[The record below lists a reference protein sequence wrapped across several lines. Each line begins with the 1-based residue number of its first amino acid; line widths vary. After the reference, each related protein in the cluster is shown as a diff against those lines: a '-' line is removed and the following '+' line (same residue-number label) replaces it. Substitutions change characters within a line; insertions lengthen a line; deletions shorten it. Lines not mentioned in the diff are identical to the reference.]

1 MTCKDKILSND
12 YADLI
17 IDYELP
23 EDYVIPYDYCKHR
36 IADELSILY
45 LQRIGYSPNNLSAT
59 GYSILPKVYGLLPL
73 NPGTLRVGNDF
84 NSVSLMEAGVLA
96 SQGQPLNLTGK
107 GVTIGFIDT
116 GIQYQNEVFLDETGK
131 SRITAIWDQT
141 IQSGTP
147 PEGFEFGSE
156 YTQEM
161 INEALSSDAP
171 LSVVPSVDNTGH
183 GTAIA
188 SVAAGSRLRDG
199 RRFVGAAPDCDI
211 VMVKLKEAKQYLRD
225 YYFIPDGAHCYQ
237 ENDIMLAIQY
247 LQRYSI
253 SLYRPIV
260 IVLGVGSNFGAHT
273 GTTILGRYMDSL
285 SKLKSRVFVTAA
297 GSEGNSAHHFRGEIS
312 KQDQTRN
319 VEIRVGEDS
328 NGFMMDLWGEAPFL
342 FSVAIRS
349 PGGETIR
356 SINPRIL
363 NTQEFNFVFERT
375 TISVDYLIVEQTS
388 GAELIRFR
396 FENPTNGI
404 WTIIVASESD
414 ILNGRFDIWL
424 PITDFLKTETYF
436 LEPDPYITMT
446 EPSYVSS
453 SISVTAYNDA
463 NDSIYFQSGR
473 GFSRVGAIKPDIAAP
488 GVNVSTIS
496 GARTGSGIA
505 AAITAGGIAQLFQ
518 WAVTNNNYVL
528 LDANN
533 VKNFIIR
540 GATRDSN
547 VEYPNRNW
555 GYGRLNIEGIFQFFA
570 GF

>member
-1 MTCKDKILSND
+1 MNCKDKILSND

-17 IDYELP
+17 IDYDIP
-23 EDYVIPYDYCKHR
+23 EDYFIPYDHCKHE
-36 IADELSILY
+36 IANELSILY
-45 LQRIGYSPNNLSAT
+45 VQRTGYSPNNLSAT

-73 NPGTLRVGNDF
+73 NPGTRSVRNGF
-84 NSVSLMEAGVLA
+84 NSVSLMESGILA
-96 SQGQPLNLTGK
+96 TQGQPLNLTGQ

-116 GIQYQNEVFLDETGK
+116 GIQYQNEVFLDETGQ
-131 SRITAIWDQT
+131 SRIRAIWDQT

-147 PEGFEFGSE
+147 PQGFEFGSE
-156 YTQEM
+156 YTKEM
-161 INEALSSDAP
+161 IDQAIASDNP
-171 LSVVPSVDNTGH
+171 LLIVPSVDNTGH
-183 GTAIA
+183 GTAVA
-188 SVAAGSRLRDG
+188 SVAAGSRLTG
-199 RRFVGAAPDCDI
+199 ERRFTGAAPESDI

-247 LQRYSI
+247 LQRYAV
-253 SLYRPIV
+253 SLHRPLV

-297 GSEGNSAHHFRGEIS
+297 GSEGNAAHHFHGEIN
-312 KQDQTRN
+312 KQNQIRN
-319 VEIRVGEDS
+319 VEVRVGEDS
-328 NGFMMDLWGEAPFL
+328 NGFMMDLWGETPFL

-363 NTQEFNFVFERT
+363 STQEFNFVFERT
-375 TISVDYLIVEQTS
+375 TVSVDYLIVEQTS

-404 WTIIVASESD
+404 WTISVNSESD
-414 ILNGRFDIWL
+414 IVNGHFDIWL
-424 PITDFLKTETYF
+424 PITDFLTTETYF

-473 GFSRVGAIKPDIAAP
+473 GYSRVGAIKPDIAAP

-496 GARTGSGIA
+496 GTQTGTGIA

-518 WAVTNNNYVL
+518 WAVINGNYVL
-528 LDANN
+528 LDAGN

-540 GATRDSN
+540 GATRDN
-547 VEYPNRNW
+547 NIEYPNRNW
-555 GYGRLNIEGIFQFFA
+555 GYGRLDIEGIFQFFA

>member
-1 MTCKDKILSND
+1 
-12 YADLI
+12 
-17 IDYELP
+17 
-23 EDYVIPYDYCKHR
+23 
-36 IADELSILY
+36 
-45 LQRIGYSPNNLSAT
+45 
-59 GYSILPKVYGLLPL
+59 
-73 NPGTLRVGNDF
+73 
-84 NSVSLMEAGVLA
+84 MEAGVLA

-285 SKLKSRVFVTAA
+285 SKLKSRVFVAAA
-297 GSEGNSAHHFRGEIS
+297 GSEGNSAHHFRGEIR